1 MGKNDIFPRQYR
13 LLKYSDFLH
22 VSNQGC
28 KIFTPQFIFIYYKS
42 ELPMSRLGITVSR
55 KIGSAVI
62 RNKIKRFLRE
72 FFRKNKSSF
81 LQCYDISIIARKKI
95 LFINQKQLNIL
106 LTKIIEN
113 EFN

>member
-1 MGKNDIFPRQYR
+1 MGKNNIFPPQYR
-13 LLKYSDFLH
+13 LLKHSDFLH

-28 KIFTPQFIFIYYKS
+28 KIFTPQFIFIYNKS

-55 KIGSAVI
+55 KIGNAVI

-81 LQCYDISIIARKKI
+81 LQCYDISIIARKNI
-95 LFINQKQLNIL
+95 LLINQKQLNIS